1 MSRMTGWGR
10 WAVAVAVML
19 PMVSSPAKAQIT
31 EADTGWPR
39 EIVTD
44 SGTMIIYQPQ
54 PDRLD
59 GITLTGRAAVSVL
72 PKGSKEPVFGV
83 VWFTA
88 RAQTDRD
95 DRTVDI
101 DQIAITNVRFTGES
115 ADQALLTRGHG
126 EPEADAVAVHDRA
139 RPAHGEPGRGGGGTA
154 LGGQPEHH
162 SPCHR
167 LLECLLRRCSSTTG
181 SRCCR
186 RWRIPRCSAPSTRRC
201 WCCSIRRRRP
211 TT

>member
-1 MSRMTGWGR
+1 MSRETGWGR

-19 PMVSSPAKAQIT
+19 PLASSPAKGQIT

-54 PDRLD
+54 PDKLD
-59 GITLTGRAAVSVL
+59 GITLTGRAAVSVVSR
-72 PKGSKEPVFGV
+72 GSKEPVFGV

-101 DQIAITNVRFTGES
+101 DHIAVTNVRFTGAS
-115 ADQALLTRGHG
+115 AEQALLTRAMVN
-126 EPEADAVAVHDRA
+126 P
-139 RPAHGEPGRGGGGTA
+139 
-154 LGGQPEHH
+154 
-162 SPCHR
+162 
-167 LLECLLRRCSSTTG
+167 
-181 SRCCR
+181 
-186 RWRIPRCSAPSTRRC
+186 
-201 WCCSIRRRRP
+201 
-211 TT
+211 

>member
-1 MSRMTGWGR
+1 MMSS
-10 WAVAVAVML
+10 A
-19 PMVSSPAKAQIT
+19 AKAQIT

-54 PDRLD
+54 PDKLD

-115 ADQALLTRGHG
+115 ADQALLTRGMVN
-126 EPEADAVAVHDRA
+126 PKLTQWQFTIALDRLTASLAEAAAEQRSADSLNTTP
-139 RPAHGEPGRGGGGTA
+139 PAIIFSSAP
-154 LGGQPEHH
+154 
-162 SPCHR
+162 
-167 LLECLLRRCSSTTG
+167 RRCSCTTG

-186 RWRIPRCSAPSTRRC
+186 RWRIPSCSVPSTRRC
-201 WCCSIRRRRP
+201 WCCSTRRRRP